1 MFLSYQILRFFPAVA
16 TIVFMEKEKIIL
28 PVAFTKEMEEILG
41 DELKN
46 FTASYD
52 NPPFTGLRRNP
63 LKSSKEHFECVMPFK
78 LTPVPWAPEGYYYDS
93 DARPGKTILHEA
105 GAFYIQEPS
114 AMSAVS
120 LLDPKPGDFVLDLCA
135 APGGKST
142 QIAGRLCGNGLLVS
156 NEIIRDRA
164 KILSSNIER
173 LGVRNACVLNET
185 PERLSLSFRNF
196 FDKVLADAPCSGEGM
211 FKKEPNALIEWSPEN
226 VIKCHKRQ
234 LSILEDAASMLKPGG
249 ILVYSTCTFNTLENE
264 KTIEDFLESHHEFT
278 LEKSLRIWPH
288 KDKGEGHF
296 AARLRKA
303 GKSDVPRK
311 PQNVASKIKSSD
323 LKDFLE
329 KEVGIKKESVDALF
343 SDKLILEFGE
353 NIYLTSAF
361 LPKLSGLKVERAGL
375 LVAENKKNR
384 FEPSHSLALS
394 LNPEDVSR
402 AYELSDEEALSYIK
416 GETIACD
423 SSLKGWILM
432 TVKGFSIGFGKASN
446 GIIKNHYPKGLRK

>member
-1 MFLSYQILRFFPAVA
+1 MFLSYQILRFFLTVA

-28 PVAFTKEMEEILG
+28 PKAFTKEMKEILG
-41 DELKN
+41 DELEN
-46 FTASYD
+46 FIESYD
-52 NPPFTGLRRNP
+52 NLPYTGLRRNP
-63 LKSSKEHFECVMPFK
+63 LKSSKEHFEATMPFN
-78 LTPVPWAPEGYYYDS
+78 LTPVSWATEGYYYDAE
-93 DARPGKTILHEA
+93 DRPGRTVLHEA

-120 LLDPKPGDFVLDLCA
+120 LLAPLPGDFVLDLCA

-142 QIAGRLCGNGLLVS
+142 QIAGRLQGKGLLVS
-156 NEIIRDRA
+156 NEIIKDRA

-185 PERLSLSFRNF
+185 PEKLSTIFNRF
-196 FDKVLADAPCSGEGM
+196 FDKILVDAPCSGEGM

-226 VIKCHKRQ
+226 VIKCHERQ
-234 LSILEDAASMLKPGG
+234 LSILDDAASMLKPGG
-249 ILVYSTCTFNTLENE
+249 VLVYSTCTFNTLENE
-264 KTIEDFLESHHEFT
+264 KTIEEFLKSHPEFT
-278 LEKSLRIWPH
+278 IEKSLRIWPH

-296 AARLRKA
+296 AARLI
-303 GKSDVPRK
+303 KSGESETTLKLQVS
-311 PQNVASKIKSSD
+311 NSKIKLND

-329 KEVGIKKESVDALF
+329 KEVGIKKEAACDLF
-343 SDKLILEFGE
+343 KDRIISEFGE

-375 LVAENKKNR
+375 LVAESKKNR

-394 LNPEDVSR
+394 LNPEDVTQS
-402 AYELSDEEALSYIK
+402 YELSDEEALRYIK
-416 GETIACD
+416 GETIACEP
-423 SSLKGWILM
+423 SLKGWVLM
-432 TVKGFSIGFGKASN
+432 SVKGFSIGFGKASN